1 MVWYIVLVLFM
12 CGLGWIYGF
21 IANLVFTYIM
31 GYVLKWTMNL
41 EMMTGND
48 EIFFLDDHRN
58 RFNIV
63 AFHRCE
69 KFDYE
74 EMARTM
80 VTRACIF
87 PRLKSKVTKF
97 LGKYMFEEMSDEDMI
112 NSIRRTCPKVD
123 DIHNEQ

>member
-1 MVWYIVLVLFM
+1 M

-31 GYVLKWTMNL
+31 GYVLKKFMNL
-41 EMMTGND
+41 EMMSGND

-80 VTRACIF
+80 VSRACIF